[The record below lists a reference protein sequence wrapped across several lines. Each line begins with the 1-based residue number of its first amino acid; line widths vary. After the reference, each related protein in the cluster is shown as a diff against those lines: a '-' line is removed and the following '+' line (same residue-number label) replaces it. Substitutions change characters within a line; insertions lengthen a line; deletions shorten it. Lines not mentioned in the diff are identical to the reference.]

1 VSINAR
7 ALLTL
12 LTLTAAVPAF
22 AEDEQGALVEKV
34 AVRNRLF
41 TTGGRFELGLN
52 AGFSLLTQLTEH
64 YTFNLDLAF
73 NIVDTFAIELL
84 AGGSYTRHTSLAND
98 VADQFAGRTVQA
110 TTKWNDM
117 SGLWEMVGNA
127 VLALRWQ
134 PLYGKIGGALQDLL
148 LGNPIHFQLYIDAGG
163 GVGYFKRESVVICLH
178 RSGGTCDDYLSD
190 SKVGPVFTGGLGFR
204 FFLPTYGNHHS
215 LRLEVRDWIFLDS
228 YMLGVRAASVTENN
242 PTPEGT
248 PAPAGVI
255 QVWQVMV
262 GYSYMF

>member
-1 VSINAR
+1 MKVR
-7 ALLTL
+7 ALFTL
-12 LTLTAAVPAF
+12 LALTAAVPAI
-22 AEDEQGALVEKV
+22 ADEEQGALVEKV

-41 TTGGRFELGLN
+41 TTAGRFELGVNL
-52 AGFSLLTQLTEH
+52 GFALLTQLTEH
-64 YTFNLDLAF
+64 YTGNLDLSF
-73 NIVDTFAIELL
+73 NIVDTFAVELL
-84 AGGSYTRHTSLAND
+84 AGASYSRHTSLARD
-98 VADQFAGRTVQA
+98 VADQFADRGVTP
-110 TTKWNDM
+110 TTKWNDL

-148 LGNPIHFQLYIDAGG
+148 FGNPIHFQFYLSAGG
-163 GVGYFKRESVVICLH
+163 GVGYFKRESLVICLH
-178 RSGGTCDDYLSD
+178 RSAGSCDDYFSEQ
-190 SKVGPVFTGGLGFR
+190 KVGPVFTGGLGFR
-204 FFLPTYGNHHS
+204 FFLPTFGNHHS

-228 YMLGVRAASVTENN
+228 YNLGVRAASVTPNN

-255 QVWQVMV
+255 QLWQVMV